1 METTTEVKESKP
13 KENRGFKTADDGRL
27 IIKEGSDDSDSSSD
41 DLEDIDMD
49 SNKKTG
55 NKRGFKDDDPSDS
68 DDEDEGVGF
77 GPSKKRKAMDA
88 KSMASGKSEASSK
101 YIAGGKG
108 IHRSTA
114 ESVKSGVSRMS
125 SATTKT
131 AKSTNSQSGGSYK
144 AKKAK
149 GDMKKKGQVDPFA
162 YIPLTRNSLN
172 KR

>member
-1 METTTEVKESKP
+1 METTTSEVKESKP
-13 KENRGFKTADDGRL
+13 KENRGFKTAVDGRL

-49 SNKKTG
+49 SNKKTP
-55 NKRGFKDDDPSDS
+55 NKRGFKDDSSDS
-68 DDEDEGVGF
+68 DDEEEGAAF
-77 GPSKKRKAMDA
+77 GPSRKRKAVDA
-88 KSMASGKSEASSK
+88 KSMASGRSGASSK
-101 YIAGGKG
+101 YTTGGKG
-108 IHRSTA
+108 IHRPTA

>member
-1 METTTEVKESKP
+1 METTTELKESKP

-49 SNKKTG
+49 SNKKTP
-55 NKRGFKDDDPSDS
+55 NKRGFKDDESSDS
-68 DDEDEGVGF
+68 DDEEEGVG
-77 GPSKKRKAMDA
+77 PSRKRKALDS
-88 KSMASGKSEASSK
+88 KSMASGKSGASSK
-101 YIAGGKG
+101 YMAGGKG
-108 IHRSTA
+108 IHRPTA

-131 AKSTNSQSGGSYK
+131 ANSQSGGSYK

>member
-1 METTTEVKESKP
+1 METTAEQKESKP

-49 SNKKTG
+49 SNKKTA

-68 DDEDEGVGF
+68 EDEDEGVGF
-77 GPSKKRKAMDA
+77 GPSKKRKALDA
-88 KSMASGKSEASSK
+88 KSMASGKSGASSK

-131 AKSTNSQSGGSYK
+131 ANSQSGGSYK